1 MEESLRMQKAETD
14 KKTQVY
20 VEDSFSETCSAVT
33 SGVIT
38 FFLMLITTVFPLIYH
53 NSYIDILETKYKAYY
68 IPMLAML
75 GILLILGLIMMLI
88 DFKECGGEH
97 TIQLFSGLKP
107 KNWKNTFCIADAAV
121 LIFWV
126 IALISTLQSD
136 YLYESFWGNEG
147 RYSGLFLLTI
157 YVVVYFVVSR
167 FWKVQGWILQLFLI
181 SGMIMCY
188 IGITDYFQL
197 DILDF
202 RGKIKPEQSTIFTST
217 VGNINTY
224 TAYVAIIMGFAAA
237 LFTQEE
243 KRFKMIWYYLCMTVS
258 FFAIIMGC
266 SENAYLAV
274 GAMFAFLPFVVLKS
288 RRGILRYLVMI
299 STFVTVIQCIDW
311 LNQAFA
317 DMVIGLDSLFRII
330 SNFKGLFPMTI
341 LLWVITVCWYWFMV
355 KKNVK
360 IQKMQKAQNMQT
372 AQAGSD
378 EPVKGVQ
385 VQDLQDE
392 FEAGKLLRRIWGGL
406 LIAGAVALL
415 FMLYDANAG
424 GNGARY
430 GSLAEYLVFDNSWGT
445 NRGYIWKASFRMYEN
460 LKPIHK
466 IFGFG
471 PDTFGIMTTDKIMAE
486 MIDATGQIFD
496 NAHNAYIQYFVTIGP
511 IGALAYIVFLIS
523 GIGRT
528 VKMRVRNPYALGC
541 ALAVLCY
548 ACQAIVNLDLPI
560 ATPMMWMLM
569 SAGIGIARKRRAG
582 GYRAD

>member
-1 MEESLRMQKAETD
+1 MAETE
-14 KKTQVY
+14 KKMSVY
-20 VEDSFSETCSAVT
+20 VEDSFSETCSAII

-75 GILLILGLIMMLI
+75 GILLVLGLIMMLI
-88 DFKECGGEH
+88 DFKECGGDH
-97 TIQLFSGLKP
+97 TKQLFSGLKP
-107 KNWKNTFCIADAAV
+107 KNWKETFCIADAAV
-121 LIFWV
+121 LLFWV

-136 YLYESFWGNEG
+136 YFYESFWGNEG

-181 SGMIMCY
+181 SGMIMCV

-237 LFTQEE
+237 RFTQEE
-243 KRFKMIWYYLCMTVS
+243 NRLKMIWYYGCMTIS

-266 SENAYLAV
+266 SENAYLAI
-274 GAMFAFLPFVVLKS
+274 GALFAFLPFVVLKS
-288 RRGILRYLVMI
+288 RRGILRYLVML

-311 LNQAFA
+311 INQAFA
-317 DMVIGLDSLFRII
+317 DIVIGLDSLFGII
-330 SNFKGLFPMTI
+330 SNFKGLFPAAI
-341 LLWVITVCWYWFMV
+341 LLWVITAVWYWFMV
-355 KKNVK
+355 RKNSVK
-360 IQKMQKAQNMQT
+360 SENAE
-372 AQAGSD
+372 AVLGS
-378 EPVKGVQ
+378 
-385 VQDLQDE
+385 LQDSDV
-392 FEAGKLLRRIWGGL
+392 FALGKLLGRIWGGL
-406 LIAGAVALL
+406 LIAGVVALL

-430 GSLAEYLVFDNSWGT
+430 GSLAEYLVFSDSWGT
-445 NRGYIWKASFRMYEN
+445 NRGYIWKASFRMYQK

-466 IFGFG
+466 LFGFG

-511 IGALAYIVFLIS
+511 LGALAYVGFLIS
-523 GIGRT
+523 GIGRIT
-528 VKMRVRNPYALGC
+528 KMRERNPYALAC
-541 ALAVLCY
+541 AGAVLCY

-560 ATPMMWMLM
+560 ATPMMWLLM
-569 SAGIGIARKRRAG
+569 SAGIGIAGKRRNNKSAR
-582 GYRAD
+582 Y

>member
-1 MEESLRMQKAETD
+1 MAETE
-14 KKTQVY
+14 KKTPVY
-20 VEDSFSETCSAVT
+20 VEDSFSETCSAIS

-75 GILLILGLIMMLI
+75 GILLVLGLVMMLI
-88 DFKECGGEH
+88 DFKEWGGEH
-97 TIQLFSGLKP
+97 TKELFSSLKP
-107 KNWKNTFCIADAAV
+107 QNWKETFCIADVAV
-121 LIFWV
+121 FLFWV

-181 SGMIMCY
+181 SGMIMCV

-197 DILDF
+197 DLLDF

-224 TAYVAIIMGFAAA
+224 TAYVAIIMGFAGAR
-237 LFTQEE
+237 FTQEE
-243 KRFKMIWYYLCMTVS
+243 NRFKMIWYYICMTVS

-266 SENAYLAV
+266 SENAYLAI
-274 GAMFAFLPFVVLKS
+274 GSMFAFLPFVVLKS
-288 RRGILRYLVMI
+288 RRGILRYFVMI

-311 LNQAFA
+311 INQVFV
-317 DMVIGLDSLFRII
+317 DIVIGLDSLFGII
-330 SNFKGLFPMTI
+330 SNFNGLFPAMI
-341 LLWVITVCWYWFMV
+341 LLWVLTALWYWFM
-355 KKNVK
+355 
-360 IQKMQKAQNMQT
+360 A
-372 AQAGSD
+372 
-378 EPVKGVQ
+378 KGVQ
-385 VQDLQDE
+385 DSDV
-392 FEAGKLLRRIWGGL
+392 FAPGKLLRRIWGGL
-406 LIAGAVALL
+406 LIAGAVALI
-415 FMLYDANAG
+415 FMIYDANVG

-430 GSLAEYLVFDNSWGT
+430 GSLAEYLVFSDSWGT
-445 NRGYIWKASFRMYEN
+445 NRGYIWKASFRMYQK

-466 IFGFG
+466 LFGFG

-511 IGALAYIVFLIS
+511 IGALAYVVFLIS
-523 GIGRT
+523 GIGRIT
-528 VKMRVRNPYALGC
+528 KKRARSPYALAC
-541 ALAVLCY
+541 AVAVLCY
-548 ACQAIVNLDLPI
+548 VCQAMVNLDLPI
-560 ATPMMWMLM
+560 ATPMMWLLM
-569 SAGIGIARKRRAG
+569 SAGMGIVGKRREN
-582 GYRAD
+582 